1 MPIRSTVRIAC
12 GKALRRGQPCG
23 VDHVYDRPKLGGEG
37 VDGGLVGDVD
47 VGCLAGEPA
56 VCHFAGKAE
65 VRPNST
71 LCRSG
76 AIPPLLVEMAG
87 RCPASSGSPAPA
99 MTVACREV
107 RRPRGHSGRR

>member
-47 VGCLAGEPA
+47 VGCLAGKPA

-71 LCRSG
+71 LCG
-76 AIPPLLVEMAG
+76 VGLFHLCPLRWPV
-87 RCPASSGSPAPA
+87 
-99 MTVACREV
+99 VA
-107 RRPRGHSGRR
+107 RRPAAHLLLP